1 MRGALTMISW
11 IDSDAPVF
19 FDTDCLGC
27 FLWTSN
33 LLVLRRL
40 LAGRIRIPEEV
51 AFEIMRRRA
60 GASRGLRVRM
70 AQSDLGQFI
79 STGTA
84 VIVCIEPESKQH
96 DEFDRLVSGGFQGKR
111 LGRGESAALVHARFA
126 PGIVASNNR
135 GDIVP
140 YCQSYGLRW
149 MTTTRMIVDAVSSNK
164 LAFEEAKHM
173 WERMVEEERRMPYP
187 DFQGAWDNEARCEA
201 ETAATLDHPRSEE

>member
-1 MRGALTMISW
+1 MRGALTMTSW

-40 LAGRIRIPEEV
+40 LDGRIRIPEEV
-51 AFEIMRRRA
+51 AIEIMRRRPRS
-60 GASRGLRVRM
+60 SRGYSVGM
-70 AQSDLGQFI
+70 AQGDLRQFV
-79 STGTA
+79 STGKAA
-84 VIVCIEPESKQH
+84 VVCMELGSKQH
-96 DEFDRLVSGGFQGKR
+96 DEFHRLVKGEFRGKR

-140 YCQSYGLRW
+140 YCRSYGLQW
-149 MTTTRMIVDAVSSNK
+149 ITTTRMMVDAVSSNR
-164 LAFEEAKHM
+164 LAFEEARHM
-173 WERMVEEERRMPYP
+173 WERMVQEERRMPYP
-187 DFQGAWDNEARCEA
+187 DFQSAWDSDARPEA
-201 ETAATLDHPRSEE
+201 ETAATLDRPLNEE